1 MRSRLEKQ
9 QIALKKLEH
18 TIARFEKDSADAHK
32 VFIRLLLYH
41 PVSLLKRGQLLAS
54 SACLRFA
61 LLCMGALAPL
71 EQSPSKWGFSSTP
84 GPD

>member
-32 VFIRLLLYH
+32 VSIPLCSTTL
-41 PVSLLKRGQLLAS
+41 
-54 SACLRFA
+54 SAFWNVVDYYLE
-61 LLCMGALAPL
+61 ALAHTVL
-71 EQSPSKWGFSSTP
+71 LSLQWSNSPPNPIRVGIVVDP
-84 GPD
+84 